1 MAITNFRASGQGV
14 RNTVRVV
21 VKDKEGDAPVDR
33 TFFIKKILFDCC
45 GFQATDV
52 FCLQDFPSSG
62 YFDVTFRNVAGCIKF
77 LKAFKEKGD
86 RAPLSI
92 LTAEPLFTL
101 PSQRDRVVTIHLYNP
116 HVPVVDVLTFLARY
130 VEVAGSSTDVKDPFG
145 IWTSKRQVKV
155 TLKVD
160 PSGAI
165 IHPPS
170 SFAIGGSRGFL
181 VYAGQPR
188 VCRTCGKSGHMAAN
202 CSTVV
207 CKNCK
212 EEGHQTKDCKQTK
225 CCNLCGAAGHLY
237 KTCPKRCLS
246 YAQAARS
253 KERPGEGSAKASAVR
268 KETNNLLRSEELQPE
283 KEGEAAETNDP
294 APTQRPETPPPQTES
309 MEEEAADGQ
318 TGQWQVVQSKTTKK
332 KHPKATTQTS
342 GKRRLSS
349 ESDCNNSSSL
359 DGEMLERQPLQKR
372 RQNSEMDDKASQP
385 PGTGSCDGPGVP
397 QPQCPTRNDVANASQ
412 LRDTGSKDTSGA
424 PELRETGSCDV
435 FEEEQME
442 AAEDNPILSAYKTP
456 PMSPERHKPCMKNQ
470 EGFLSPTNVKLLA
483 HTMGMQEHPEGEG
496 LGLARTNERVALR
509 NYLKSIL
516 RTPHPGYYCQYDFS
530 SLYVVH
536 KGQDWL
542 DQLVT

>member
-1 MAITNFRASGQGV
+1 
-14 RNTVRVV
+14 
-21 VKDKEGDAPVDR
+21 
-33 TFFIKKILFDCC
+33 
-45 GFQATDV
+45 
-52 FCLQDFPSSG
+52 
-62 YFDVTFRNVAGCIKF
+62 
-77 LKAFKEKGD
+77 
-86 RAPLSI
+86 
-92 LTAEPLFTL
+92 
-101 PSQRDRVVTIHLYNP
+101 
-116 HVPVVDVLTFLARY
+116 
-130 VEVAGSSTDVKDPFG
+130 
-145 IWTSKRQVKV
+145 
-155 TLKVD
+155 
-160 PSGAI
+160 
-165 IHPPS
+165 
-170 SFAIGGSRGFL
+170 
-181 VYAGQPR
+181 
-188 VCRTCGKSGHMAAN
+188 MAAN

-253 KERPGEGSAKASAVR
+253 KERPGEGSMMASAVR
-268 KETNNLLRSEELQPE
+268 KETSNLLRSEELQPE
-283 KEGEAAETNDP
+283 KEGEAAETNGP
-294 APTQRPETPPPQTES
+294 APTQRPETPTPQTES

-318 TGQWQVVQSKTTKK
+318 TGQWQVVQRKTTKK

-385 PGTGSCDGPGVP
+385 PGTGSCDGPGMP
-397 QPQCPTRNDVANASQ
+397 QPQFPTRNDVANASQ

-442 AAEDNPILSAYKTP
+442 AAEDNPMLSAYKTP

-483 HTMGMQEHPEGEG
+483 HTMGMQEHPEGEA
-496 LGLARTNERVALR
+496 LGLARTNEHIKREQGTANCLPGVAEDVGGEQLAGDPKTVQR
-509 NYLKSIL
+509 ARTTDRTLGDDDIL
-516 RTPHPGYYCQYDFS
+516 SESMDNVTIKEKKVQATGKAPRDLLTFEDTESLGETHDEKLAKQLNKQFYQEERDYGTVTTDSKMLTEHPVLVKYRKQAVGQGICFAPPPPHHSGRM
-530 SLYVVH
+530 L
-536 KGQDWL
+536 
-542 DQLVT
+542 